1 MFRKI
6 GYGLVLWVIPYVTAI
21 PLLPLM
27 QRDLVFFKTIMI
39 VEGTLVGAVL
49 TAAYFLRVER
59 NFLREGVVL
68 AAVWILLNWA
78 LDFAALLPF
87 TKMPL
92 DRYFIEIGARYLA
105 MAAPTVVAGFL
116 LERRA
121 GTLS

>member
-1 MFRKI
+1 MLRKV

-27 QRDLVFFKTIMI
+27 QRDLVYFKTIMI
-39 VEGTLVGAVL
+39 VEGTLVGGAL
-49 TAAYFLRVER
+49 TALYFLKVEK
-59 NFLREGVVL
+59 NYLREGIVL
-68 AAVWILLNWA
+68 AAVWIVLNWL
-78 LDFAALLPF
+78 LDFIALLPF

-116 LERRA
+116 LERRPGA
-121 GTLS
+121 RP

>member
-1 MFRKI
+1 MIRRI
-6 GYGLVLWVIPYVTAI
+6 GYGLALWAIPYVTAI

-49 TAAYFLRVER
+49 TALYFLKVEKDY
-59 NFLREGVVL
+59 LREGIVL

-78 LDFAALLPF
+78 LDFVALLPF

-105 MAAPTVVAGFL
+105 MASPTVVAGFL
-116 LERRA
+116 LERRDRA
-121 GTLS
+121 

>member
-1 MFRKI
+1 MRMLKKV
-6 GYGLVLWVIPYVTAI
+6 GYGLVLWVVPYATAI

-39 VEGTLVGAVL
+39 VEGTLVGGVL
-49 TAAYFLRVER
+49 TALYFLRVER
-59 NFLREGVVL
+59 NFLREGIVL
-68 AAVWILLNWA
+68 AAVWIVVNWA
-78 LDFAALLPF
+78 LDFVALLPF

-116 LERRA
+116 LERRSRA
-121 GTLS
+121 